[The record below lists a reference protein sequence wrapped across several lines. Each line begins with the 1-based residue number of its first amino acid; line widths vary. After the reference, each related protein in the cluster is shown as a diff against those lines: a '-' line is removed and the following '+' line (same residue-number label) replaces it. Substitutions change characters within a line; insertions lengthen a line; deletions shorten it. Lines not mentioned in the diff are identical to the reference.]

1 MKKNVFYATSL
12 AMLSVAW
19 LCAMPVLAAE
29 TETEAVSEAG
39 STTTFPVT
47 VVDAYD
53 NEVTLDAAPTSIV
66 SLAPTDTEI
75 LYAIGAGE
83 VMTGRT
89 DYCNY
94 PEEATKLDSIGTY
107 MEPNME
113 LILSKSPDLVVASGF
128 IDDNI
133 RTQLEENGT
142 AVYLTG
148 GSDRE
153 SIEADITGLGTLTGY
168 TDGAEAV
175 VADME
180 SEWNDLSAK
189 LEKVTEEKSAFVDL
203 GSLYSAGPG
212 SLLDGSFSSIHVKN
226 IAADADTTWP
236 QLSAEKVVEA
246 NPDVYISL
254 FSDLDTV
261 KETAGLSDLACLQS
275 EDGFIYIDGSGEA
288 GDMIQR
294 SGPRYVEGLKTLAEL
309 IYPEIAE

>member
-12 AMLSVAW
+12 AMLSAAW

-29 TETEAVSEAG
+29 TETEAASEAAG
-39 STTTFPVT
+39 KTTTFPVT

-133 RTQLEENGT
+133 RAQLEENGT
-142 AVYLTG
+142 AIYLTG

-168 TDGAEAV
+168 TDGA
-175 VADME
+175 DME
-180 SEWNDLSAK
+180 SEWNDLSTK

-212 SLLDGSFSSIHVKN
+212 SLLDGSLSSIHVKN

-254 FSDLDTV
+254 FSKLDEV
-261 KETAGLSDLACLQS
+261 KETAGLSDLACLQN
-275 EDGFIYIDGSGEA
+275 EDGFIYIDGSGED

>member
-94 PEEATKLDSIGTY
+94 PE
-107 MEPNME
+107 
-113 LILSKSPDLVVASGF
+113 
-128 IDDNI
+128 
-133 RTQLEENGT
+133 
-142 AVYLTG
+142 
-148 GSDRE
+148 
-153 SIEADITGLGTLTGY
+153 
-168 TDGAEAV
+168 
-175 VADME
+175 
-180 SEWNDLSAK
+180 
-189 LEKVTEEKSAFVDL
+189 
-203 GSLYSAGPG
+203 
-212 SLLDGSFSSIHVKN
+212 
-226 IAADADTTWP
+226 
-236 QLSAEKVVEA
+236 
-246 NPDVYISL
+246 
-254 FSDLDTV
+254 
-261 KETAGLSDLACLQS
+261 
-275 EDGFIYIDGSGEA
+275 
-288 GDMIQR
+288 
-294 SGPRYVEGLKTLAEL
+294 
-309 IYPEIAE
+309 

>member
-175 VADME
+175 VADM
-180 SEWNDLSAK
+180 
-189 LEKVTEEKSAFVDL
+189 
-203 GSLYSAGPG
+203 
-212 SLLDGSFSSIHVKN
+212 
-226 IAADADTTWP
+226 
-236 QLSAEKVVEA
+236 
-246 NPDVYISL
+246 
-254 FSDLDTV
+254 
-261 KETAGLSDLACLQS
+261 
-275 EDGFIYIDGSGEA
+275 
-288 GDMIQR
+288 
-294 SGPRYVEGLKTLAEL
+294 
-309 IYPEIAE
+309 